1 MKAFTS
7 AALLAFLAT
16 AQEGTA
22 YWGSGVSR
30 YNAKVYN
37 LYTSDT
43 DSTKLDLQYYYV
55 DDDGTDKI
63 HIDLILY
70 FPDADFEPYIDF
82 GYCFAVESSVNKW
95 DCL

>member
-1 MKAFTS
+1 MKAFAS

-22 YWGSGVSR
+22 YWGTGVSR

-55 DDDGTDKI
+55 DDDG
-63 HIDLILY
+63 
-70 FPDADFEPYIDF
+70 ADEFHFRP
-82 GYCFAVESSVNKW
+82 
-95 DCL
+95 LLPRR